1 MPTLFQPMID
11 VGNSAVDGTKLKKG
25 NKSIIAK
32 MADRTKFFS
41 LVLIHKLNIIIIQ
54 RIVLV
59 FIKDFD
65 I

>member
-1 MPTLFQPMID
+1 MPTLFQPIID
-11 VGNSAVDGTKLKKG
+11 VGNSAVAGTKLKKG

-54 RIVLV
+54 RIV
-59 FIKDFD
+59 
-65 I
+65 